1 MDLSAWHREFGAA
14 CFTLAP
20 TTPGKLLTAL
30 GVTAT
35 PEPVGDL
42 VKELRDHHEYAW
54 SMENIDAP
62 DDQETPLIAAAAL
75 DGEWS
80 VAVEVDGMTGYVGCA
95 RPILTSLSQSFGR
108 ACSCYYDTGNA
119 QVLTSADGAEAVRV
133 NTLSGR
139 RDAVLPPEQEQA
151 LTDAGFAGGGFR
163 TLAPRLQQMRD
174 IERLDVA
181 LNALTGLRLADC
193 VNAADWIA
201 AQTHSRN

>member
-20 TTPGKLLTAL
+20 TTPRNLLTAL
-30 GVTAT
+30 GVTTA
-35 PEPVGDL
+35 PEPVRDL

-62 DDQETPLIAAAAL
+62 GDQETPLIAAAAL

-95 RPILTSLSQSFGR
+95 GPMLRSLSQSFGR
-108 ACSCYYDTGNA
+108 AGSCYYDTGNA
-119 QVLTSADGAEAVRV
+119 QVFTSTEGAGPVRV

-139 RDAVLPPEQEQA
+139 RDAALPPEQEQA

-181 LNALTGLRLADC
+181 LNALTGRHLADC
-193 VNAADWIA
+193 INAADWIA
-201 AQTHSRN
+201 GQTHSR